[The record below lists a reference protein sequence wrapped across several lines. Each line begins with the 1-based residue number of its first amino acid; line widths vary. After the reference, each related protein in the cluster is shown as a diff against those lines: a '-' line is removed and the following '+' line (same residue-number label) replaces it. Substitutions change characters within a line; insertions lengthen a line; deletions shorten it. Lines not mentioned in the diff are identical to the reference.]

1 MPLPNV
7 ETDEETKLAI
17 IRENNILAASE
28 IMQAYE
34 DAQELIASTKDYAGQ
49 AVDAVIRCG
58 AMLNAKKKE
67 LGHTHW
73 LKWRDAYLPE
83 LEKSHATIERYM
95 ALANSSQHEEFKSAA
110 PKTITGAYR
119 IAGILPDPV
128 AGQRKR
134 LNGQSKPL
142 KPTGGNSNLRT
153 VITEFRAQ
161 KAIEALIQIQDF
173 SSWDEVEL
181 ETISRLLAPIT
192 AAHSRMIH
200 ALSDKLLGT
209 GGMMFES

>member
-1 MPLPNV
+1 MSLPNV

-17 IRENNILAASE
+17 VRENNILAASE

-73 LKWRDAYLPE
+73 LKWRNDYLPE
-83 LEKSHATIERYM
+83 LKKSHATVERYM
-95 ALANSSQHEEFKSAA
+95 NLANSSLREEFKIAA

-142 KPTGGNSNLRT
+142 KPTNGNSNLLT
-153 VITEFRAQ
+153 IINEFRAQ
-161 KAIEALIQIQDF
+161 KPIEALIHIQNF

-181 ETISRLLAPIT
+181 ETISSRLAPIT
-192 AAHSRMIH
+192 AVHSRMIQ

-209 GGMMFES
+209 KRRDV